1 MRSPKVVCALQRAA
15 LIFLC
20 ESRNLAAALKGLNK
34 ARERALERE
43 REEKRVFAAA
53 LLNIPLSGA
62 INSYLGGVF
71 LQPR

>member
-1 MRSPKVVCALQRAA
+1 
-15 LIFLC
+15 
-20 ESRNLAAALKGLNK
+20 LAGALKGLNK
-34 ARERALERE
+34 AVAAAAGPHTLER
-43 REEKRVFAAA
+43 VFLSA

>member
-20 ESRNLAAALKGLNK
+20 ESRNLAATLKGLNK

-43 REEKRVFAAA
+43 KE
-53 LLNIPLSGA
+53 S
-62 INSYLGGVF
+62 VF
-71 LQPR
+71 LPLRC

>member
-1 MRSPKVVCALQRAA
+1 VLA
-15 LIFLC
+15 LIFLSK
-20 ESRNLAAALKGLNK
+20 SRNLAAALKGLNK
-34 ARERALERE
+34 ASPHTLERGG
-43 REEKRVFAAA
+43 VFLPA